1 MRVAEWEDLA
11 EGRLYGADADPMVK
25 EALDE
30 LEQHASAD
38 PSLEGH
44 VLEILGRQ
52 VSGGVDERTW
62 ASINKVLATLFGP
75 KPAALFSWLAFGDA
89 AGDPSSLDAVQAAAG
104 PAAGSVI
111 RLVMAAFGPDM
122 GRAYAISKQ
131 SPHDWRI
138 FSREVYQDRITG
150 QPFLRVR
157 IEKWNGEMVM
167 LEGNGNSF
175 LGLAKNF
182 LILLQL
188 IGAPDA
194 VDPSAI
200 QSLFSEVERLRT
212 VLVPPPPSP
221 SADGAEA
228 SAGVTP
234 VVPDGDPGPSP
245 TPAPGG

>member
-1 MRVAEWEDLA
+1 MAEWQDLA
-11 EGRLYGADADPMVK
+11 EGRVSAADAEPLVK

-30 LEQHASAD
+30 LERQATAD
-38 PSLEGH
+38 PSLEAH
-44 VLEILGRQ
+44 ALEIIGRQ
-52 VSGGVDERTW
+52 VAIGVDERTW
-62 ASINKVLATLFGP
+62 GSMDKSLATLFGL

-89 AGDPSSLDAVQAAAG
+89 AADPSSLDAVEASAG
-104 PAAGSVI
+104 PAASSLI

-138 FSREVYQDRITG
+138 FSREVYQDRITN

-194 VDPSAI
+194 IDPSAI
-200 QSLFSEVERLRT
+200 QSLFSEVERLRSL
-212 VLVPPPPSP
+212 LVPPPPSP
-221 SADGAEA
+221 SGDGAEA
-228 SAGVTP
+228 SAGATP
-234 VVPDGDPGPSP
+234 VAPAEDPGAPPPPSP
-245 TPAPGG
+245 GG